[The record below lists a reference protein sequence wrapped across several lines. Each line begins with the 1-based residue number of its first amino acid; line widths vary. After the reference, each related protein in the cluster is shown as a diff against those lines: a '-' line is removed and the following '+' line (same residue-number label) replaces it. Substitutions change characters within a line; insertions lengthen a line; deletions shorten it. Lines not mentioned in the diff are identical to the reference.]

1 VLLESQQVEDFEG
14 YVQWGLGLSR
24 SACYRAFVLQ
34 SPDRLVID
42 FSTA

>member
-1 VLLESQQVEDFEG
+1 VQDFEG
-14 YVQWGLGLSR
+14 VVQWGFGLSR
-24 SACYRAFVLQ
+24 GACYRAFVLQ